1 MTATRNPR
9 AHTVAR
15 RWRIPPP
22 LRGDVGFNGPEGM
35 AVLEEIGGL
44 LGSLVWGT
52 LRSVT
57 AWVETPVEDRP
68 GMFPEDAA
76 RRRMAEVLEASPPAS
91 IEGALTDLAQLLE
104 QPADVDPAA
113 VGVACTRIARWAD
126 DRAYPYTAAQFFQVA
141 ANTCLTNPEYA
152 LAAARAARDLAD
164 YSRAEVWLQRA
175 VGLSR
180 QAARWDLYTKSFL
193 SYGTMFRRRGNLPAA
208 RRAAERARRRAAR
221 HGLQHLQA
229 AASHDLLVVAST
241 SGKLDEAE
249 AHARDAM
256 RLYPADESRLHT
268 LAHDVGCLWIKTGDI
283 DGALLLFRAS
293 LRSSSDAFRP
303 FVAGSMALAAGI
315 AGAHD
320 DFFAAKAAID
330 KLEPGPG
337 HSEAWSEIGEGAL
350 RLGFVDVAE
359 EAVAK
364 ASAIATARREH
375 RIEFTVDDLRA
386 RIDEARRSAP
396 TFGQKQSSTDVSEEP
411 VVQDFVRTLQ
421 PA

>member
-1 MTATRNPR
+1 MAATRNPR

-57 AWVETPVEDRP
+57 AWVDTPVEDRP

-76 RRRMAEVLEASPPAS
+76 RRRMAEVLEAAPPAA
-91 IEGALTDLAQLLE
+91 IEGALIDLASLLE
-104 QPADVDPAA
+104 RPGDVDPAA
-113 VGVACTRIARWAD
+113 IGVACTRIARWAD
-126 DRAYPYTAAQFFQVA
+126 DRAHPQTAAQFHQVA
-141 ANTCLTNPEYA
+141 ANACLANAEYA
-152 LAAARAARDLAD
+152 FAAARAARDLAD

-180 QAARWDLYTKSFL
+180 QTARWDVYTKCFL
-193 SYGTMFRRRGNLPAA
+193 SFGTMFRRRGNLPAA
-208 RRAAERARRRAAR
+208 RRAAERARRRAVR
-221 HGLQHLQA
+221 HGFQHLQA
-229 AASHDLLVVAST
+229 AASHDLLVLAST
-241 SGKLDEAE
+241 SGKLDQAE

-256 RLYPADESRLHT
+256 RLYPADDPRLHA
-268 LAHDVGCLWIKTGDI
+268 LAHDVGCLWIKTGEI
-283 DGALLLFRAS
+283 GGALLLFRAS
-293 LRSSSDAFRP
+293 LRTSSEAFRP

-315 AGAHD
+315 AGAHK
-320 DFFAAKAAID
+320 DFHAAKAAMD
-330 KLEPGPG
+330 TLEPGPG

-350 RLGFVDVAE
+350 MLGFVDVAE
-359 EAVAK
+359 EAVVK

-386 RIDEARRSAP
+386 RIDEARRPAAMHDQQESW
-396 TFGQKQSSTDVSEEP
+396 SNVSEEP
-411 VVQDFVRTLQ
+411 VVQAFVKALQ